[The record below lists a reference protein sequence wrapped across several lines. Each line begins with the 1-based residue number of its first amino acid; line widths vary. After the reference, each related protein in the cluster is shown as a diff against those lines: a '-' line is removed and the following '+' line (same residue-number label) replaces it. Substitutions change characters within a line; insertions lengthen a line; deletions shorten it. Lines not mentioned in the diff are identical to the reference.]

1 MVERAASRP
10 PRVIAPHTISRF
22 LGAAAIL
29 AVGVDHIE
37 QYWVDDYRVIPTIG
51 PLFLLLFIGSLV
63 VAGLLVAPLRALP
76 PGLGRAA
83 RLAAASGGL
92 AMSLGSLVGLFVSE
106 STPLFGFM
114 EHGYRTAIVLAIVTE
129 ASAALL
135 LAGFVAPTLRERPRR
150 RSATSRQV
158 ERASAQGGRA

>member
-1 MVERAASRP
+1 MVERAA
-10 PRVIAPHTISRF
+10 PRAPRLIAPHTISRF

-29 AVGVDHIE
+29 AVGVDHIQ
-37 QYWVDDYRVIPTIG
+37 QYWVDDYRAVPTIG
-51 PLFLLLFIGSLV
+51 TLFLLLFVGSMV
-63 VAGLLVAPLRALP
+63 VAALLVAPFPALP

-92 AMSLGSLVGLFVSE
+92 AMSVGSLAGLFLSE
-106 STPLFGFM
+106 STALFGFM

-135 LAGFVAPTLRERPRR
+135 LGGFVALTVRERPRR
-150 RSATSRQV
+150 RPATTRQV
-158 ERASAQGGRA
+158 ERPSAQGGRA